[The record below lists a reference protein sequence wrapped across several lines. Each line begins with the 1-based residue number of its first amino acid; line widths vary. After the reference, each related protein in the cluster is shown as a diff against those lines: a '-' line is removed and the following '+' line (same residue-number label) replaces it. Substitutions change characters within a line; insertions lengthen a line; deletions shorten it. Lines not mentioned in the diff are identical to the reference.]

1 MKKVI
6 RLTESELIKLVKRVI
21 LEQEL
26 DEDSLVVS
34 PYELTASGGYIV
46 IKDTKNKKNYKYE
59 LKVKKGFWIGV
70 DVDDFPGGNTIKA
83 SGLGMS
89 KTINIDKNI
98 VKNILSKK
106 LGQSEI
112 EFNIDDHQIKFVKV

>member
-1 MKKVI
+1 MKKII
-6 RLTESELIKLVKRVI
+6 RLTESDLTRIIKKI
-21 LEQEL
+21 IKEQEL
-26 DEDSLVVS
+26 EEDSLVVS

-46 IKDTKNKKNYKYE
+46 IKDTVNKKNYKYE
-59 LKVKKGFWIGV
+59 LQVKKVLWVGV
-70 DVDDFPGGNTIKA
+70 DVDDFPGGNSIKA

-89 KTINIDKNI
+89 KTINIDKNV

-112 EFNIDDHQIKFVKV
+112 LFNIQGNEIKFVKV